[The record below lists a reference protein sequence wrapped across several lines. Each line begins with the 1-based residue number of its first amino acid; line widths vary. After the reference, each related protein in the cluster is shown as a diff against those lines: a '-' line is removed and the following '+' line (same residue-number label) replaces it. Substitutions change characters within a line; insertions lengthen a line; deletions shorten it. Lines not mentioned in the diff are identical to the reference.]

1 MLSEKADRFL
11 QINDKHLSTNVIER
25 KQKVK
30 ENS

>member
-1 MLSEKADRFL
+1 MLPEKADRFL
-11 QINDKHLSTNVIER
+11 QKKGKHLSTNVIER